1 MTARKRLPPIGA
13 SRLILLVLFAAIL
26 LVTIWHRP
34 LRAFTT
40 TRSALTRERL
50 ALVRRWNSC
59 HGNPACCA
67 SRFSPPKR
75 PHRIVPASVVGSNEL
90 QIRWHMAVHSNAP
103 GGGDIVSDTVA
114 RTGAWDAKRTGE
126 ILRALQRHSTR
137 RAKLLDVGANIGW
150 FTLAAAYSGR
160 NVIAVEPFGEN
171 VATLAHSLCLAP
183 ADVRARVTL
192 LPTGLGARDN
202 MTCEMWTWP
211 GSNRGNTHT
220 VCDNASSAAWMAAN
234 GYVKLG
240 EVHLRRFDSLIA
252 RDEVDFAEGEQVI
265 VKIDVEG
272 FEYLALRG
280 ATWFLDEIQPPMI
293 FAEYI
298 PKMILR
304 AAQSFGMSSEM
315 AMGSPRRFLA
325 FMKVRGYSQWM
336 VPLGKPHKVWG
347 QMYEATFNRKT

>member
-1 MTARKRLPPIGA
+1 MSQRKAPIAIGA
-13 SRLILLVLFAAIL
+13 SRLILLVLFAAL
-26 LVTIWHRP
+26 LLLTIWHRP
-34 LRAFTT
+34 IRAFAN
-40 TRSALTRERL
+40 RSALTRERVAL
-50 ALVRRWNSC
+50 ARNWNSC

-67 SRFSPPKR
+67 RRFSAPAR
-75 PHRIVPASVVGSNEL
+75 PHRIVPVSVVGSNEVQL
-90 QIRWHMAVHSNAP
+90 RWYMAIHANAS
-103 GGGDIVSDTVA
+103 GTADIVSDTILRA
-114 RTGAWDAKRTGE
+114 GAWDVAKTKA
-126 ILRALQRHSTR
+126 ILSALNHASARAT
-137 RAKLLDVGANIGW
+137 LLDIGANIGW
-150 FTLAAAYSGR
+150 FTLAAAYSGKF
-160 NVIAVEPFGEN
+160 VVAIEPFADN
-171 VATLAHSLCLAP
+171 LAALAHSLCLAP
-183 ADVRARVTL
+183 PEVRSRVTL

-240 EVHLRRFDSLIA
+240 EVELRRLDSLIA
-252 RDEVDFAEGEQVI
+252 QGEIEFGERERVV

-280 ATWFLDEIQPPMI
+280 ATWFLDNVRPSMI
-293 FAEYI
+293 YAEYI

-304 AAQSFGMSSEM
+304 AAQSFGMSSEL

-347 QMYEATFNRKT
+347 QMYEATFSRKT